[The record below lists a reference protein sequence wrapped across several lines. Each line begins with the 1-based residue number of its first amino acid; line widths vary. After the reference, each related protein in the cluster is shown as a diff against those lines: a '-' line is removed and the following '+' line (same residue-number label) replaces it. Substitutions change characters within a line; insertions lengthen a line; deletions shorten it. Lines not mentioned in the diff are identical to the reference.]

1 MEIRHL
7 RIENFRHLVAPLE
20 IGPLEDGL
28 NVLGGDNEAGKS
40 TVLQALR
47 VALFDRHGLSGRA
60 ASELQPYGHR
70 VGPEVT
76 LAFTCGGDEYRLWK
90 RFCQGAG
97 ARLEGPG
104 GRWEGDAAE
113 EALQSLLGFERPGR
127 GATDARYQGVWG
139 LLWVTQGTTFH
150 AVDPAESA
158 RRSLG
163 AVLEAEVG
171 DVLGGAAGQRLLRHF
186 TTERSRFW
194 TSTGR
199 PGKVLKDA
207 EARVEALSAELAEVD
222 GQLAEF
228 DEAVNRLAREREEL
242 TALEDPEAAAERQ
255 RRLDTARAAHQRLE
269 ARRAERERLASALR
283 VAEAEHQRHDAEW
296 QERQKRIRELAELE
310 QTLTAADM
318 ALADAD
324 ARVSRAEAAE
334 AEARAAHE
342 AAGQAVTDAR
352 RAEAEAAR
360 ARERLERERQLRDDR
375 DALARAEEALE
386 AARQTR
392 ASVAD
397 IAIQRGDVDELRGI
411 EERLAR
417 AEARLEAGAT
427 RVDAEVSVPVSVS
440 GAAEPVAEGQWRL
453 TGEGVLALEGVG
465 IVRVSPGGMDL
476 VAAREA
482 RDEAR
487 EARRGVASRLGV
499 DTAADAEAALQRRER
514 ALADAA
520 ASEKLA
526 AAHAPDGVV
535 ALRER
540 VQATA
545 ERIEALPAAD
555 DGVDLEGA
563 AAALPA
569 RREAREAREREH
581 ADSGQRHGECRDAL
595 ADCREARVA
604 ARTERDQQARRRD
617 QLAAALAEAR
627 AGRDDDALYAALAAA
642 RQALETARDDL
653 ARADAAI
660 AAEDPETVALQL
672 KTAEAAVTRAH
683 EERERTARAVR
694 DLQVR
699 LEALGQQGLG
709 ERRVELDTALAEARR
724 ERDRLQREA
733 GAVKMVADELE
744 AAASEARRTFLGPVM
759 ERLAPYLRML
769 MPDAELVL
777 DDTLTLTGVRR
788 GGQEEAFGDL
798 SLGTREQL
806 AILVRLAFADLVAER
821 GEPVPVI
828 LDDALA
834 FADEHRFE
842 AMKLA
847 LARAA
852 ERHQVLVLTCRPRD
866 YATLGAPLY
875 RLERAL

>member
-20 IGPLEDGL
+20 IGPLEGGL

-47 VALFDRHGLSGRA
+47 VALFDRHGLSGRT

-76 LAFTCGGDEYRLWK
+76 LTFASGGDEYRLWK

-97 ARLEGPG
+97 ACLEGRG
-104 GRWEGDAAE
+104 ARWEGDAAE

-127 GATDARYQGVWG
+127 GATDARHQGVWG

-171 DVLGGAAGQRLLRHF
+171 DVLGGDSGQRLLRHF
-186 TTERSRFW
+186 VAERGRFW

-199 PGKVLKDA
+199 PGKTLKDA
-207 EARVEALSAELAEVD
+207 DARVEALSAELAAVD
-222 GQLAEF
+222 GELAEF
-228 DEAVNRLAREREEL
+228 DEAVTRLARERDEL
-242 TALEDPEAAAERQ
+242 AALDDPDAAGERQ
-255 RRLDTARAAHQRLE
+255 GRLEAARAAHQRVE
-269 ARRAERERLASALR
+269 ARRAERERLAGAVR
-283 VAEAEHQRHDAEW
+283 VAEAEHQRHEAEW
-296 QERQKRIRELAELE
+296 LERHKHIRELTELE
-310 QTLTAADM
+310 QVLTAADTT
-318 ALADAD
+318 LADAG

-334 AEARAAHE
+334 AEARAAHD
-342 AAGQAVTDAR
+342 AAGDAVAAAR
-352 RAEAEAAR
+352 RAEEAAAR
-360 ARERLERERQLRDDR
+360 ARERVDGERQLRADR

-386 AARQTR
+386 AARQAR

-397 IAIQRGDVDELRGI
+397 IAIQRADVDELRGI
-411 EERLAR
+411 EGRLVR

-465 IVRVSPGGMDL
+465 TVRVSPGGVDL
-476 VAAREA
+476 AAAREA

-487 EARRGVASRLGV
+487 EARRGVISRLGV
-499 DTAADAEAALQRRER
+499 DTAAGAEAALQRRER
-514 ALADAA
+514 ARADAE

-526 AAHAPDGVV
+526 AAYAPDGVV

-545 ERIEALPAAD
+545 ARLQALPAAEETD
-555 DGVDLEGA
+555 VEAA

-581 ADSGQRHGECRDAL
+581 EESAKRLGECRDAL
-595 ADCREARVA
+595 ARCREARVA
-604 ARTERDQQARRRD
+604 ARTERDQQVRRREH
-617 QLAAALAEAR
+617 LAATLAQAR
-627 AGRDDDALYAALAAA
+627 ASRDDDALYAGLATA
-642 RQALETARDDL
+642 RQALEIARDDL

-660 AAEDPETVALQL
+660 AGEDPETVALQL
-672 KTAEAAVTRAH
+672 KTAEAAVTRAR

-724 ERDRLQREA
+724 ERDRRHREA

-744 AAASEARRTFLGPVM
+744 AAASAARRTFLGPVM
-759 ERLAPYLRML
+759 ERLGPYLRML

-834 FADEHRFE
+834 FADERRFE
-842 AMKLA
+842 VMKLA

-852 ERHQVLVLTCRPRD
+852 ERHQVLVLTCRPRE
-866 YATLGAPLY
+866 YASLGAPLH

>member
-7 RIENFRHLVAPLE
+7 HIENFRHLVAPLE
-20 IGPLEDGL
+20 IGPLEGGL

-47 VALFDRHGLSGRA
+47 VALFDRYGLSGRA

-70 VGPEVT
+70 VGPEVA
-76 LAFTCGGDEYRLWK
+76 LSFTCGGDEYRLWK

-127 GATDARYQGVWG
+127 GATDARHQGVWG

-171 DVLGGAAGQRLLRHF
+171 DVLGGVAGQRLLRRF
-186 TTERSRFW
+186 TTERGRFW

-207 EARVEALSAELAEVD
+207 EARVEALSAELAGVD

-242 TALEDPEAAAERQ
+242 TALEDANAVAERQ
-255 RRLDTARAAHQRLE
+255 RRLDAARAAHQRLE
-269 ARRAERERLASALR
+269 ARRAERERLAGALR
-283 VAEAEHQRHDAEW
+283 VAEAEYQRHEAAW

-310 QTLTAADM
+310 QTLTAADT

-324 ARVSRAEAAE
+324 AGVSRAGAAE

-352 RAEAEAAR
+352 RAETEAAR
-360 ARERLERERQLRDDR
+360 ARERLDRERQLRDDR

-386 AARQTR
+386 AARQAR

-465 IVRVSPGGMDL
+465 TVRVSPGGMDL

-499 DTAADAEAALQRRER
+499 NTAADAEAALQRHER
-514 ALADAA
+514 ALAHAT

-545 ERIEALPAAD
+545 ERIDALPAAD
-555 DGVDLEGA
+555 DADLEGV

-569 RREAREAREREH
+569 RREALEAREREH
-581 ADSGQRHGECRDAL
+581 EEAGKRLGECRDAL
-595 ADCREARVA
+595 ARCREARVA
-604 ARTERDQQARRRD
+604 ARTERDQQSRRRD

-627 AGRDDDALYAALAAA
+627 AGCDDDALYAALAAA

-724 ERDRLQREA
+724 ERDRLHCEA

-866 YATLGAPLY
+866 YATLGAPLH